1 MAALRFLLLSLFVVV
16 SVVVNVLFQKHRHQK
31 PQQLCPRFLLCHAIV
46 QLDEQES
53 FVKHKLIFVETQRL
67 HHVIPRLPVPII
79 QQISRVGHVPLVT
92 KVTGRFA
99 QVQQRGLL
107 STLYKNNTGSW
118 VCFANFV
125 YVLRR
130 ENFRRIL
137 KFLAL

>member
-31 PQQLCPRFLLCHAIV
+31 PQQLCPRFLLCRAIV

-99 QVQQRGLL
+99 QVQK
-107 STLYKNNTGSW
+107 S
-118 VCFANFV
+118 
-125 YVLRR
+125 
-130 ENFRRIL
+130 
-137 KFLAL
+137 